1 MDLGQ
6 DGGREDNVDTTTKYR
21 LLKIK
26 PFLGGVGGLTDV
38 TLIINSSWLHLMH
51 GSFLTPL

>member
-6 DGGREDNVDTTTKYR
+6 GGDREDNVDTTTKYK

-26 PFLGGVGGLTDV
+26 PFSGGLTDV
-38 TLIINSSWLHLMH
+38 NLIINSSWLNLMH
-51 GSFLTPL
+51 RSFLTPL